1 MFSSRGVISF
11 VTTSF
16 LYLLAGAALFYAN
29 SSTKVSDKV
38 SEIRTIEL
46 SLQAYQPPAPV
57 IEETPEPEPEP
68 EPVEEE
74 IQETEPEPEPEPVEE
89 KIPEPEPEPEPPKPE
104 PLPIEPVV
112 PKPEPK
118 KPVVKKE
125 EVKKKVKKKV
135 KKPKKKKVKKAYTP
149 SARQSTRKQHHSAK
163 ERDIFLAKIRSRI
176 NKHKRYPRI
185 AKRRG
190 MQGSVKVRFTIMPNG
205 KVSNISLSGS
215 RVFYK
220 SAKKAVEKAFPVSVK
235 NAPVTLPKT
244 VSVVLKYRL
253 KH

>member
-1 MFSSRGVISF
+1 MFSSRGIISF

-29 SSTKVSDKV
+29 SITKVSDKV
-38 SEIRTIEL
+38 SEIKTIEL

-57 IEETPEPEPEP
+57 VEETPEPEP

-74 IQETEPEPEPEPVEE
+74 VQE
-89 KIPEPEPEPEPPKPE
+89 IEPEPEPPKPE

-118 KPVVKKE
+118 KP
-125 EVKKKVKKKV
+125 EVKKKDIKKEIKKKV

-163 ERDIFLAKIRSRI
+163 ERDLFLAKIRSRI

-190 MQGSVKVRFTIMPNG
+190 MQGSVEVRFTIMPSG

-220 SAKKAVEKAFPVSVK
+220 SAQKAVEKAFPVSVE

-244 VSVVLKYRL
+244 VSVILNYRL